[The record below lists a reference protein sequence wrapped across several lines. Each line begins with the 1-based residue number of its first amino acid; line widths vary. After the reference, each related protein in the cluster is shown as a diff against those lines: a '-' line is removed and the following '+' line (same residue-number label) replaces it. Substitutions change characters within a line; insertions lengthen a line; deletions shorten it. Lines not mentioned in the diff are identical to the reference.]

1 MLTIVDAIRLIMHSL
16 KTIIKEGKVSKIWF
30 KFRFQTFPRV
40 PLKRNGQ
47 LPNKRSAIIH
57 KVLILINFKI
67 TNFTNDRHFSK
78 EKNFLNY
85 S

>member
-1 MLTIVDAIRLIMHSL
+1 MDLDVDNCRCNKIDHALTQNHNKGRKSQ
-16 KTIIKEGKVSKIWF
+16 
-30 KFRFQTFPRV
+30 FQTFPRV

-47 LPNKRSAIIH
+47 LPNKRGTIIH
-57 KVLILINFKI
+57 KI
-67 TNFTNDRHFSK
+67 TNPLNDRHFSK